1 MGAGCGQGEDRA
13 AGDPALSTAQQGLT
27 AAGAVLTQ
35 HVDPARTG
43 LNAAETQLS
52 WASVP
57 GNFARLFSV
66 AVDGR
71 LYAQPLYAPQV
82 ATASGT
88 RDLMILA
95 TEANTVYGIDAHTSA
110 VVWQRNLGVPIP
122 SLDAYPSPCV
132 NIPGGIGITGT
143 PVIDPAT
150 GTIYLVSA
158 TKDASGYHQKLHALD
173 VATGS
178 PRSGSPSEITA
189 HVQGDGPAA
198 VGGQIAF
205 DPLRENQR
213 AGLLLMGGNVYV
225 AWASHCDDA
234 IDPFN
239 FGVPAKF
246 FGWVMGFDASTLMP
260 GPVFN
265 TAPHANINHPNNPYG
280 AAIWQGGG
288 GLATDGTRIFA
299 NTGNGLYEAN
309 SGDWGDSTLAFAPD
323 LTRVDS
329 FTPSDEDT
337 LDAFDIDM
345 SAGGIVVVPTGVPQ
359 HPHLLVT
366 SGKEGTVY
374 VLDRDHLGGAQPGTD
389 TICPPNQAP
398 GNCVVGRGFQTV
410 GGQAA
415 AGAFFGLPAYFNG
428 RVYFAGNTDRLKMFS
443 VGGGSALSGV
453 LAQTTMA
460 FGYPGATPSISA
472 NGTSDGIVWAI
483 ERTATD
489 PSASPS
495 VRLHAFRA
503 DNLAELY
510 NSHTAG
516 EDPVTAGQ
524 FITPTIAGGQVMVGA
539 STQLVVYG
547 TVLRPSPASQ
557 SVVQGASTSF
567 AVATP
572 VMNPNPSIAL
582 AVTGLPAGASAAFS
596 PSLITGGA
604 SSTLSITTAATTPTG
619 TYPLTI
625 TGTSGAV
632 TRTTSVALTVTQRDL
647 PPHAV
652 IQFSC
657 NGRRCNFD
665 GTHSFDAEGPI
676 TAYRWGFGDGG
687 LQITLPTT
695 SHLYFAPGTYNA
707 TLPVTDTA
715 GQTNTVTQ
723 QVTVVDAPPNPV
735 FTASCAIW
743 LCRFDGSASSDVEG
757 AIASYAWNFGDGSA
771 IASGAT
777 ASHSYTAN
785 GTYTVTLT
793 VTDGA
798 GQTAQVA
805 HTVVALDQP
814 PHAAFS
820 TVCIDLTCTGEAEA
834 SGDDVAIAGYRW
846 DWGDGAITSGGSP
859 ASAPSHTY
867 AAYGSYTIALSV
879 IDTIGQVGTAAQT
892 VVLVQ
897 GPTAAFTFSCTGRV
911 CQFDGSGSSSP
922 AGGAL
927 HYHWDWQ
934 DETTADRDTPTI
946 THTYPA
952 PGMFNVHLVVTDVN
966 NRTGRVS
973 HLVAIAG
980 AVSPPGTI
988 DPPPSPPPE
997 TSVRSAP
1004 PAASAR
1010 GPATQPR

>member
-1 MGAGCGQGEDRA
+1 
-13 AGDPALSTAQQGLT
+13 
-27 AAGAVLTQ
+27 VLTQ
-35 HVDPARTG
+35 HGDAARTG

-52 WASVP
+52 WTSVP
-57 GNFARLFSV
+57 GNFAKLFSV

-71 LYAQPLYAPQV
+71 LFAQPLYAPQV

-88 RDLMILA
+88 RDLVILA
-95 TEANTVYGIDAHTSA
+95 TENNTVYAIDAHTSA

-122 SLDAYPSPCV
+122 SLEAYPSVCV
-132 NIPGGIGITGT
+132 NIPGTIGITGT
-143 PVIDPAT
+143 PAIDPVN
-150 GTIYLVSA
+150 GTIYVVAA
-158 TKDASGYHQKLHALD
+158 TKVGAAYHQNLHALD
-173 VATGS
+173 AATGAPRTGS
-178 PRSGSPSEITA
+178 PHEIA
-189 HVQGDGPAA
+189 AQVQGDGPAA
-198 VGGQIAF
+198 VGGLIAF

-234 IDPFN
+234 IDPFS

-246 FGWVMGFDASTLMP
+246 FGWVMGFDASTLAP

-265 TAPHANINHPNNPYG
+265 TARHADPGNANDPYG
-280 AAIWQGGG
+280 GSIWQGAG
-288 GLATDGTRIFA
+288 GLASDGVKIFA
-299 NTGNGLYEAN
+299 NTGNALFDPA
-309 SGDWGDSTLAFAPD
+309 SGDWGDSTLAFTPTLA
-323 LTRVDS
+323 LADS
-329 FTPSDEDT
+329 FTPFDEDT
-337 LDAFDIDM
+337 LDAWDFDL
-345 SAGGIVVVPTGVPQ
+345 SSGGIVVVPTGVPS

-366 SGKEGTVY
+366 AGKEGTVY
-374 VLDRDHLGGAQPGTD
+374 VLDRDHLGGAQLTGTD
-389 TICPPNQAP
+389 TICPANQAP
-398 GNCVVGRGFQTV
+398 GNCVVGRGVQVV
-410 GGQAA
+410 GAQSNTGS
-415 AGAFFGLPAYFNG
+415 FFGLPAYFNG
-428 RVYFAGNTDRLKMFS
+428 RIYFAGNGDRLKMFS
-443 VGGGSALSGV
+443 VGGSSALSTV
-453 LAQTTMA
+453 LGQTAMA

-483 ERTATD
+483 ERTATG
-489 PSASPS
+489 PFVATSA
-495 VRLHAFRA
+495 RLHAFRA

-516 EDPVTAGQ
+516 EDPVTASQ
-524 FITPTIAGGQVMVGA
+524 FMTPTIAGGQVMVGA
-539 STQLVVYG
+539 STALVVYG

-572 VMNPNPSIAL
+572 VMSPNPSIAL
-582 AVTGLPAGASAAFS
+582 AITGLPAGAAAAFS
-596 PSLITGGA
+596 PGTITGGA
-604 SSTLSITTAATTPTG
+604 SSTLVVTTAATTPAG

-625 TGTSGAV
+625 TGASGTV
-632 TRTTSVALTVTQRDL
+632 TRTTSVALTVTPRDL

-657 NGRRCNFD
+657 TGRRCNFD
-665 GTHSFDAEGPI
+665 GTHSFDGEGPI

-695 SHLYFAPGTYNA
+695 SHLYLAPGTYNV
-707 TLPVTDTA
+707 TLGVTDTA
-715 GQTNTVTQ
+715 GQTNTATQ
-723 QVTVVDAPPNPV
+723 QVTVVDALPNPV

-743 LCRFDGSASSDVEG
+743 ACGFDGSASSDVEG

-820 TVCIDLTCTGEAEA
+820 TVCIELTCAAEAEA
-834 SGDDVAIAGYRW
+834 SSDDVAIAAYRW
-846 DWGDGAITSGGSP
+846 DWGDGAVTSGGSP

-867 AAYGSYTIALSV
+867 AAYGSYTITLSV
-879 IDTIGQVGTAAQT
+879 TDTIGQVGTATQT

-946 THTYPA
+946 THTYAA
-952 PGMFNVHLVVTDVN
+952 PGMFNVHLVVTDAKS
-966 NRTGRVS
+966 RTGRVS

-980 AVSPPGTI
+980 AISPPGTI
-988 DPPPSPPPE
+988 DPPPSPPPQ
-997 TSVRSAP
+997 SSIRSAP
-1004 PAASAR
+1004 PAPSAR

>member
-1 MGAGCGQGEDRA
+1 LSCLAAAAAGTGCGQDEDHGAGEP
-13 AGDPALSTAQQGLT
+13 GLSTTQQGLT

-57 GNFARLFSV
+57 GNFARLFSI

-71 LYAQPLYAPQV
+71 LFAQPLYAPQV

-88 RDLMILA
+88 RDLVILA
-95 TEANTVYGIDAHTSA
+95 TEANTVYGVDGHTGA
-110 VVWQRNLGVPIP
+110 VVWQRNLGTPIP
-122 SLDAYPSPCV
+122 SLDAYPSLCV

-158 TKDASGYHQKLHALD
+158 TKDISGYHQKLHALD

-178 PRSGSPSEITA
+178 QRTGSPSEIA
-189 HVQGDGPAA
+189 AQVFGDGPAA
-198 VGGQIAF
+198 PGGVISF
-205 DPLRENQR
+205 EPLRANQR
-213 AGLLLMGGNVYV
+213 AGLLLLGSKVYV

-234 IDPFN
+234 INPHD
-239 FGVPAKF
+239 FGVPARF
-246 FGWVMGFDASTLMP
+246 FGWVMSFDATTLVRT
-260 GPVFN
+260 GLFN
-265 TAPHANINHPNNPYG
+265 TAPHANLNHPNDPYG

-299 NTGNGLYEAN
+299 NTGNGLYEPA
-309 SGDWGDSTLAFAPD
+309 SGDWGDSTLAFTPD

-329 FTPSDEDT
+329 FTPADEDT

-374 VLDRDHLGGAQPGTD
+374 VLDRDHLGGAQLTGAD

-398 GNCVVGRGFQTV
+398 GNCVVGRGGQVV
-410 GGQAA
+410 GGTTN

-428 RVYFAGNTDRLKMFS
+428 RVYFAGNTDRLKAFS
-443 VGGGSALSGV
+443 VGGSSALSGV

-510 NSHTAG
+510 NSHATG
-516 EDPVTAGQ
+516 EDPVTASQ
-524 FITPTIAGGQVMVGA
+524 FITPTIAGGQVMLGA
-539 STQLVVYG
+539 GTQLVVYG

-557 SVVQGASTSF
+557 QVLQGAATSF
-567 AVATP
+567 TVASP
-572 VMNPNPSIAL
+572 VMSPAPSIAL
-582 AVTGLPAGASAAFS
+582 AVTGLPAGATAAFS
-596 PSLITGGA
+596 PGVIAAGA
-604 SSTLSITTAATTPTG
+604 SSTLAVTAGAATPPG
-619 TYPLTI
+619 TYALTI
-625 TGTSGAV
+625 TGTSGAL
-632 TRTTSVALTVTQRDL
+632 TRTTSVALTVVHRDL
-647 PPHAV
+647 PPTAV

-657 NGRRCNFD
+657 NGRLCSFD
-665 GTHSFDAEGPI
+665 GTHSSDPEGPI
-676 TAYRWGFGDGG
+676 TAYRWGFGDSG

-695 SHLYFAPGTYNA
+695 SHLYQAPGTYNV
-707 TLPVTDTA
+707 TLTVTDSA
-715 GQTNTVTQ
+715 GQTNVATQ
-723 QVTVVDAPPNPV
+723 QITVVDALPTAR

-743 LCRFDGSASSDVEG
+743 QCRFDASASSDAEG
-757 AIASYAWNFGDGSA
+757 AIASYAWNFGDGSPT
-771 IASGAT
+771 ASGVNPG
-777 ASHSYTAN
+777 HSYAAN
-785 GTYTVTLT
+785 GTFTVTLT
-793 VTDGA
+793 VTDSA

-814 PHAAFS
+814 PHAVFS
-820 TVCIDLTCTGEAEA
+820 TVCTDLTCAAE
-834 SGDDVAIAGYRW
+834 SEGSSDDVAIASYRW
-846 DWGDGAITSGGSP
+846 DWGDGAVTSGGSP
-859 ASAPSHTY
+859 ASAPTHTY
-867 AAYGSYTIALSV
+867 AAYGSYTIALSA
-879 IDTIGQVGTAAQT
+879 IDTVGQVGTASQT
-892 VVLVQ
+892 VTLAP
-897 GPTAAFTFSCTGRV
+897 GPTAAFTFSCSGLT
-911 CQFDGSGSSSP
+911 CQFDASGSSSP
-922 AGGAL
+922 AGGL
-927 HYHWDWQ
+927 HYHWDWD
-934 DETTADRDTPTI
+934 DETTSDPPGPLTS
-946 THTYPA
+946 HTYA
-952 PGMFNVHLVVTDVN
+952 FAALFSVHLTVTDAN
-966 NRTGRVS
+966 NRSAGISRRVFINA
-973 HLVAIAG
+973 AI
-980 AVSPPGTI
+980 SPPGTI
-988 DPPPSPPPE
+988 DPPPPPPPQK
-997 TSVRSAP
+997 SVRRAP
-1004 PAASAR
+1004 R
-1010 GPATQPR
+1010 